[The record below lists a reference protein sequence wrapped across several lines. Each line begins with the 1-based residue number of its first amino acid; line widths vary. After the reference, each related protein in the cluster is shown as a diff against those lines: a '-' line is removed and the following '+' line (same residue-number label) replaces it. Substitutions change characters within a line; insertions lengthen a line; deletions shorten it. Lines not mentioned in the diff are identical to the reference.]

1 MIKSALIPTIAVALL
16 VSASL
21 SAQEAKV
28 KRADTLR
35 RELTVM
41 TEEEVTLS
49 TRQPRDLTYTVSEPV
64 LPPVRHTYLD
74 TPIPFT
80 LRPSVSPLGALSAPR
95 GGYEKSDQRGY
106 AFLSAGLPLS
116 LKAGAGLSIL
126 RTKTDLLD
134 VYGRYSF
141 ARPQIPSSLPQG
153 TKVWEKAWLL
163 GAHYGHRFDEATLSA
178 TLDFGQ
184 HAYNY
189 YGLEAVLPPAGLSV
203 KPFSMA
209 PELRRRATEVSLAAR
224 YATEE
229 DFTEDWLYD
238 LKAGVDYTSAHLDE
252 EAPGRELNALT
263 ELLPEL
269 RADVSYRL
277 SSIARVGALG
287 AWSLGRLTTTAPI
300 RYSAAES
307 TLSGAYSILTG
318 APYIVAEDVVGNFSW
333 RALGGV
339 RILTGNDY
347 HKGHLF
353 LFPKVDARLRLG
365 STWGLRLETD
375 AELVRHSLRAQPED
389 APYLAPNAFAGGY
402 ERVYDAKLTASATL
416 ASSFALEA
424 FVRYAGHKGAAN
436 YRPESLERSTTAL
449 TEYSHY
455 LPITFRPYYVDYTEQ
470 NVGVQLAYNHRG
482 LFTASLR
489 GVYAHYMTDALV
501 LSRPTFTASAL
512 VELNMIPKFSLRG
525 GYEFATPLKSY
536 DLEGNITDLSSLQFL
551 HADAVYSLTKKLS
564 LTAELRAPL
573 LSGATRWY
581 GYRSQPML
589 VQGGL
594 QFTF

>member
-1 MIKSALIPTIAVALL
+1 MKKSALIPTIAVALL
-16 VSASL
+16 ASASL

-49 TRQPRDLTYTVSEPV
+49 ERQPRDLSYTVAEPT
-64 LPPVRHTYLD
+64 LAPIRHAYLD
-74 TPIPFT
+74 APLPYT
-80 LRPSVSPLGALSAPR
+80 LRPNVSPLGALSAPR
-95 GGYEKSDQRGY
+95 GGYERSSQRGY
-106 AFLSAGLPLS
+106 AFLAAGLPMS
-116 LKAGAGLSIL
+116 LKAGAGLAIL
-126 RTKTDLLD
+126 RTKSDLLD

-141 ARPQIPSSLPQG
+141 ARPEIPSGLPLS
-153 TKVWEKAWLL
+153 TKGWEKAWQL
-163 GAHYGHRFDEATLSA
+163 GANYDHKFDEAALSVA
-178 TLDFGQ
+178 LDFGQ

-189 YGLEAVLPPAGLSV
+189 YGLTTVLPPHGISV
-203 KPFSMA
+203 EPFSTA
-209 PELRRRATEVSLAAR
+209 PELRRHATEVSLSAR

-238 LKAGVDYTSAHLDE
+238 FKAGVDYTSVRLAE
-252 EAPGRELNALT
+252 EAPGTTLNSLT

-269 RADVSYRL
+269 RADLSYRL

-287 AWSLGRLTTTAPI
+287 AWSLGRLTSTAPI

-318 APYIVAEDVVGNFSW
+318 APYIVAEDVVGNLSW

-339 RILTGNDY
+339 RILMGNDY

-375 AELVRHSLRAQPED
+375 AELIRHSLRHQPEE

-424 FVRYAGHKGAAN
+424 FVRYAGHKGAAD
-436 YRPESLERSTTAL
+436 YRPESLERLTTAL

-536 DLEGNITDLSSLQFL
+536 DLEGNITNLSSLQFL
-551 HADAVYSLTKKLS
+551 HADVVYSLTKKLS

>member
-1 MIKSALIPTIAVALL
+1 MKKSILIPALAVSLWA
-16 VSASL
+16 SASL
-21 SAQEAKV
+21 AAQQTQV

-41 TEEEVTLS
+41 TEEEVTLT
-49 TRQPRDLTYTVSEPV
+49 TRQPRDLSYTLTEPV
-64 LPPVRHTYLD
+64 LPAVRHTYLD

-80 LRPSVSPLGALSAPR
+80 LRPNVAPLGALSALR
-95 GGYEKSDQRGY
+95 GGYERSSQRGY
-106 AFLSAGLPLS
+106 AFFAAGLPLS
-116 LKAGAGLSIL
+116 LKAGAGLAIL
-126 RTKTDLLD
+126 RTKSDLLD

-141 ARPQIPSSLPQG
+141 ARPEIPSGFPLS
-153 TKVWEKAWLL
+153 TKGWEKAWQL
-163 GAHYGHRFDEATLSA
+163 GANYAHQFDEATLSVA
-178 TLDFGQ
+178 LDFGQ

-189 YGLEAVLPPAGLSV
+189 YGLTTVLPPHGISV
-203 KPFSMA
+203 EPFSTA
-209 PELRRRATEVSLAAR
+209 PELRRHATEVSLSAR
-224 YATEE
+224 YTTEE

-238 LKAGVDYTSAHLDE
+238 FKAGVDYTSVRLAE
-252 EAPGRELNALT
+252 EAPGTTLNSLT

-269 RADVSYRL
+269 RADLSHRL

-300 RYSAAES
+300 RYSVAES

-339 RILTGNDY
+339 RILMGNDY

-375 AELVRHSLRAQPED
+375 AELVRHSLRHQPEE
-389 APYLAPNAFAGGY
+389 APYLATNAFAGGY

-416 ASSFALEA
+416 ASSFSIEA
-424 FVRYAGHKGAAN
+424 FVRYAGHKGAAD
-436 YRPESLERSTTAL
+436 YRPESLERSATAL
-449 TEYSHY
+449 TEHSHY

-470 NVGVQLAYNHRG
+470 NVGLQLAYNHRG

-489 GVYAHYMTDALV
+489 GVYANYVTDALV

-512 VELNMIPKFSLRG
+512 IEMNMIPKLSLRG
-525 GYEFATPLKSY
+525 GYEFATALKSY
-536 DLEGNITDLSSLQFL
+536 DLADSVTSLSQLHFL

-573 LSGATRWY
+573 LAGATRWY
-581 GYRSQPML
+581 GYRAQPML
-589 VQGGL
+589 VQAGL
-594 QFTF
+594 QFIF